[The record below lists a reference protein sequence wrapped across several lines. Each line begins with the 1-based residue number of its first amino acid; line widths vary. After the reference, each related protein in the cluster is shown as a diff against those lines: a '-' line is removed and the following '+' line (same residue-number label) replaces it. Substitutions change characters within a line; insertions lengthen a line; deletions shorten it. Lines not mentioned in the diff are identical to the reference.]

1 MLKFGTQEFFDSLKD
16 VLNKDM
22 KFRELGK
29 GSYNATELIV
39 IKDLGIGI
47 WQKTVDGEVLS
58 FTLLKKGEL
67 GERERSAELVYYV
80 DTYDAMVKISTGQES
95 FVELVI
101 SDEIVFK
108 GSMKK
113 IMSIQ
118 GPSERMEFLLK
129 DLTKKIIIPTRIQY
143 QKWLSG
149 SGYL

>member
-58 FTLLKKGEL
+58 FTLLKKSEL

-118 GPSERMEFLLK
+118 GPSERMESLLK

>member
-16 VLNKDM
+16 VLNKDV

-29 GSYNATELIV
+29 GSYNATELII

-67 GERERSAELVYYV
+67 GECERSAELVYYV

-108 GSMKK
+108 GPMKK

-118 GPSERMEFLLK
+118 GPSERMESLLK

>member
-1 MLKFGTQEFFDSLKD
+1 LLKFGTQEFFDSLKD

-58 FTLLKKGEL
+58 FTLLKKCEL
-67 GERERSAELVYYV
+67 KELESSADLVYYV
-80 DTYDAMVKISTGQES
+80 DTYEAMVRISTGQES